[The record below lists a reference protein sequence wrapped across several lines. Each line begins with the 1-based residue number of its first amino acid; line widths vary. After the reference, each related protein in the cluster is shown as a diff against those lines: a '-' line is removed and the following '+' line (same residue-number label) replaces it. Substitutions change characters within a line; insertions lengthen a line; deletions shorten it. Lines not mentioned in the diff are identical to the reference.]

1 MIYSIICS
9 RIDKR
14 PVNFDNLLKYFIDAN
29 IHCVVAYDQEGV
41 FQGYSNTLNTLHEA
55 FNVQDDDIII
65 LCHDDIQIFSD
76 RDQFVKTLTD
86 SLAPEN
92 VGFVGPAG
100 TTLLGTNAMWWDP
113 NLRQQG
119 YHRGFV
125 FQGSDINKLTPNYF
139 GHQGNVVVLDGLF
152 LAAKKRTID
161 KIGGLGKPKEFPNG
175 WDYYDLFYTLTAFE
189 KGLTNKTVPIIL
201 THYSDGLMRPTWD
214 ENRKEFRKLFRLPT
228 RCS

>member
-9 RIDKR
+9 RKDKR

-41 FQGYSNTLNTLHEA
+41 FQGYNDTLNNLHEA
-55 FNVQDDDIII
+55 FNVKDDDIII

-92 VGFVGPAG
+92 VGFVGPVG

-113 NLRQQG
+113 HLR
-119 YHRGFV
+119 
-125 FQGSDINKLTPNYF
+125 KTTPNREP
-139 GHQGNVVVLDGLF
+139 HASRRADNPSTADRRECT
-152 LAAKKRTID
+152 APKDSATP
-161 KIGGLGKPKEFPNG
+161 GLG
-175 WDYYDLFYTLTAFE
+175 
-189 KGLTNKTVPIIL
+189 
-201 THYSDGLMRPTWD
+201 RP
-214 ENRKEFRKLFRLPT
+214 RR
-228 RCS
+228 